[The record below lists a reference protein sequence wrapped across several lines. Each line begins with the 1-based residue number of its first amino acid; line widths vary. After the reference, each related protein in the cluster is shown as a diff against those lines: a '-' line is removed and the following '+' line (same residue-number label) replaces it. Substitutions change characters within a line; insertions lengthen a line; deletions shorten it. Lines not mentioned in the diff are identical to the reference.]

1 MKDRDHGTTSWRPFC
16 DNPLA
21 DEEDTIAVKE
31 VVSGLYQLGFSGIN
45 AFLIDEGDDGL
56 TLIDSGYPKH
66 AETIEAGIRSIG
78 HEPSDLT
85 RIILTHAH
93 PDHLG
98 SAKHMSGG
106 TTPISLHPADADIA
120 RAGIIHQ
127 TMKPGPGLLNGI
139 LFRVLIRNKS
149 AEFPAFEPDVAL
161 SDGDAID
168 VAGGLE
174 VIHTPGHTAG
184 HVCLLWKKD
193 RGLLITGDAA
203 GNMMGLNY
211 MLGYDDLET
220 AKASLTKLAERDFE
234 AAVFGH
240 GKPLLSSASDKFAA
254 RFGG

>member
-1 MKDRDHGTTSWRPFC
+1 M
-16 DNPLA
+16 
-21 DEEDTIAVKE
+21 AVKE
-31 VVSGLYQLGFSGIN
+31 VVSGLHQLSFSGIN
-45 AFLIDEGDDGL
+45 VFLLDDGDSGL

-66 AETIEAGIRSIG
+66 AEGIEAGIRSIG

-85 RIILTHAH
+85 SIIITHAH

-127 TMKPGPGLLNGI
+127 TMKAGPGLLNGI
-139 LFRVLIRNKS
+139 LFRVLVGNKP

-161 SDGDAID
+161 HDGDVID
-168 VAGGLE
+168 VAGGIE

-184 HVCLLWKKD
+184 HVSLLWKRD

-203 GNMMGLNY
+203 ANMVGLNY
-211 MLGYDDLET
+211 MIGYDDTEQ
-220 AKASLTKLAERDFE
+220 AKTSLVKLAGHDFE

-240 GKPLLSSASDKFAA
+240 GKPMLSGASEKFSAKF
-254 RFGG
+254 GT